1 MRLRRRRRFVPLPL
15 PVILFLVL
23 LAGLVGLELNLR
35 PTLEAI
41 SRAEVDILTTEV
53 ISRVIREQVA
63 PHVKYRD
70 LVISNRDYQGNI
82 RLLEYDMA
90 EINRVAADATL
101 AIQAELKRMEGYQ
114 IEIPLGQALGSK
126 LFAHTGPIFRVMV
139 SPIGSVL
146 VSVKDRFEEA
156 GINQTRHVVYLQA
169 ETDVRMVIPLMEAKT
184 HVVTEVPLSEVIIVG
199 DVPQGVFWYPGGG
212 TPQGLPAPGR

>member
-1 MRLRRRRRFVPLPL
+1 MRLRRRRTLAL
-15 PVILFLVL
+15 PVPVALLVILL
-23 LAGLVGLELNLR
+23 LAGLVLLEINLR

-41 SRAEVDILTTEV
+41 SRAQVDILTTEV
-53 ISRVIREQVA
+53 ISRAIRERVA
-63 PHVKYRD
+63 PYVKYGD
-70 LVISNRDYQGNI
+70 LVISNRDYQGTI
-82 RLLEYDMA
+82 RLLEYNMA
-90 EINRVAADATL
+90 EINRVAAEATL
-101 AIQAELKRMEGYQ
+101 AIQEELKRMEGRQ

-126 LFAHTGPIFRVMV
+126 IFAHTGPIFRVVV

-146 VSVKDRFEEA
+146 VNVRDRFEEA

-199 DVPQGVFWYPGGG
+199 DVPQGVFWYPGSG
-212 TPQGLPAPGR
+212 TPRGLPGSPP